1 MERFYSA
8 PAQAIKIVDTTL
20 RDGEQTAGVV
30 FSNQEKLD
38 IARMLDDI
46 GVHQIEAGIPEM
58 GGGEQASIEKMAHM
72 GLQASVLG
80 WCRAVRSSV
89 DAALACGVD
98 AVAISISTSDIHIEH
113 KLNKTRQWVIDAMT
127 KCVAHA
133 KEQGIR
139 HISVNAEDASRS
151 DMDYLVEFGLAAKQ
165 AGADRLR
172 FCDTVGIMEP
182 FATCERVGELIK
194 RSGLPVEMHT
204 HNDFGLA
211 TANALAG
218 IRGGATF
225 VNTTVNGLGERAG
238 NAALEEVV
246 MALKHLHQIE
256 MAVDMGKL
264 RPLSELVARAS
275 ARDIPIWKAIVGANV
290 FAAESGIHA
299 DGILKNPMT
308 YEAFS
313 PEEVGLQRQI
323 LIGKHSG
330 THSVR
335 NKFSEY
341 GIVLSDQVA
350 AIVLERV
357 REWAVERKRALFDKE
372 LMQIYEE
379 VMGARR
385 TEADEKEA
393 GSRE

>member
-1 MERFYSA
+1 MERFYCA
-8 PAQAIKIVDTTL
+8 PPEAVKIVDTTL

-30 FSNQEKLD
+30 FSNQEKID
-38 IARMLDDI
+38 IARMLNDI

-58 GGGEQASIEKMAHM
+58 GGGEQATIERIANL
-72 GLQASVLG
+72 GLAASVLG

-89 DAALACGVD
+89 DAAIACGVD

-113 KLNKTRQWVIDAMT
+113 KLGKTREWVVDAMT
-127 KCVAHA
+127 QNVAHA
-133 KEQGIR
+133 KERGIR
-139 HISVNAEDASRS
+139 HVSVNAEDASRS
-151 DMDYLVEFGLAAKQ
+151 DMEYLVQFGLAAKQ

-172 FCDTVGIMEP
+172 YCDTVGVMEM
-182 FATCERVGELIK
+182 FGTHAQVKELI
-194 RSGLPVEMHT
+194 RRTGLPVEMHT

-218 IRGGATF
+218 IRAGATF
-225 VNTTVNGLGERAG
+225 VDTTVNGLGERAG
-238 NAALEEVV
+238 NAALEEVA
-246 MALKHLHQIE
+246 MALKHLHKLE
-256 MAVDMGKL
+256 LAVDMANL
-264 RPLSELVARAS
+264 RRLSEVVAKAS

-299 DGILKNPMT
+299 DGILKNPVT
-308 YEAFS
+308 YEAFA

-330 THSVR
+330 THSIK

-341 GIVLSDQVA
+341 GIALSDDVA
-350 AIVLERV
+350 ALVLERV
-357 REWAVERKRALFDKE
+357 RAWAVERKRALFDKE

-385 TEADEKEA
+385 DAAE
-393 GSRE
+393 G

>member
-1 MERFYSA
+1 MDRFYSA
-8 PAQAIKIVDTTL
+8 PAQAIKIDDTTL

-38 IARMLDDI
+38 IARMLDEI

-58 GGGEQASIEKMAHM
+58 GGGEQASIEKIANM

-89 DAALACGVD
+89 EAALACGVD

-113 KLNKTRQWVIDAMT
+113 KLGKTREWVLNAMT
-127 KCVAHA
+127 ENVAYA
-133 KEQGIR
+133 KEQGVR

-151 DMDYLVEFGLAAKQ
+151 DMEYLVEFGLAAKA

-172 FCDTVGIMEP
+172 YCDTVGIMEP
-182 FATCERVGELIK
+182 FAICEQVGELI
-194 RSGLPVEMHT
+194 RRAGLPIEMHT

-218 IRGGATF
+218 IRAGATF

-238 NAALEEVV
+238 NAALEEVA
-246 MALKHLHQIE
+246 MALKHLHKIE
-256 MAVDMGKL
+256 MPVDMAKL
-264 RPLSELVARAS
+264 RRLSELVAKAS

-308 YEAFS
+308 YEPFP

-330 THSVR
+330 THSIR

-341 GIVLSDQVA
+341 GITLSDDVA
-350 AIVLERV
+350 ALVLERV
-357 REWAVERKRALFDKE
+357 RAWAVERKRALFDKE

-385 TEADEKEA
+385 DQA
-393 GSRE
+393 GA

>member
-1 MERFYSA
+1 MDRFYSA
-8 PAQAIKIVDTTL
+8 PAQAIKIDDTTL

-38 IARMLDDI
+38 IARMLDEI

-58 GGGEQASIEKMAHM
+58 GGGEQASIEKIANM

-89 DAALACGVD
+89 EAALACGVD

-113 KLNKTRQWVIDAMT
+113 KLGKTREWVLNAMT
-127 KCVAHA
+127 ENVAYA
-133 KEQGIR
+133 KEQGVR

-151 DMDYLVEFGLAAKQ
+151 DMEYLVEFGLAAKA

-172 FCDTVGIMEP
+172 YCDTVGIMEP
-182 FATCERVGELIK
+182 FAICEQVRELI
-194 RSGLPVEMHT
+194 RRAGLPIEMHT

-218 IRGGATF
+218 IRAGATF

-238 NAALEEVV
+238 NAALEEVA
-246 MALKHLHQIE
+246 MALKHLHKIE
-256 MAVDMGKL
+256 MPVDMAKL
-264 RPLSELVARAS
+264 RRLSELVAKAS

-308 YEAFS
+308 YEPFP

-330 THSVR
+330 THSIR

-341 GIVLSDQVA
+341 GITLSDDVA
-350 AIVLERV
+350 ALVLERV
-357 REWAVERKRALFDKE
+357 RAWAVERKRALFDKE

-385 TEADEKEA
+385 DQA
-393 GSRE
+393 GA

>member
-1 MERFYSA
+1 VERFYGA
-8 PAQAIKIVDTTL
+8 PPEAVKIVDTTL

-30 FSNQEKLD
+30 FSNQEKIE
-38 IARMLDDI
+38 IARMLNDV

-58 GGGEQASIEKMAHM
+58 GGGEQATIERIANL
-72 GLQASVLG
+72 GLAASVLG

-89 DAALACGVD
+89 DAAIACGVD
-98 AVAISISTSDIHIEH
+98 AVAISIPTSDIHIEH
-113 KLNKTRQWVIDAMT
+113 KLGKTREWVLDAMT
-127 KCVAHA
+127 QNVAHA
-133 KEQGIR
+133 KERGTR
-139 HISVNAEDASRS
+139 HVSVNAEDASRS
-151 DMDYLVEFGLAAKQ
+151 DMEYLVQFGLAAKQ

-172 FCDTVGIMEP
+172 YCDTVGVMEM
-182 FATCERVGELIK
+182 FATHAQVKELIQ
-194 RSGLPVEMHT
+194 RTGLPVEMHT

-218 IRGGATF
+218 IRAGATF
-225 VNTTVNGLGERAG
+225 VDTTVNGLGERAG

-246 MALKHLHQIE
+246 MALKHLHRLE
-256 MAVDMGKL
+256 LAFDMANL
-264 RPLSELVARAS
+264 RRLSELVAKAS

-299 DGILKNPMT
+299 DGILKNPVT
-308 YEAFS
+308 YEAFA

-330 THSVR
+330 THSIK

-341 GIVLSDQVA
+341 GIALSDDVA
-350 AIVLERV
+350 ALVLERV
-357 REWAVERKRALFDKE
+357 RAWAVERKRVLFDKE

-385 TEADEKEA
+385 DVEST
-393 GSRE
+393 G

>member
-1 MERFYSA
+1 MRAMDRFYSA
-8 PAQAIKIVDTTL
+8 PADAIKIDDTTL

-30 FSNQEKLD
+30 FSHQEKLD
-38 IARMLDDI
+38 IAKMLDEI

-58 GGGEQASIEKMAHM
+58 GGSEQSAIEKIAHM

-98 AVAISISTSDIHIEH
+98 AVAISISTSDIHIEY
-113 KLNKTRQWVIDAMT
+113 KLGKSREWVIDAMT
-127 KCVAHA
+127 QNVAYA
-133 KEQGIR
+133 KERGIR

-151 DMDYLVEFGLAAKQ
+151 DMEYLVQFGLAAKE

-172 FCDTVGIMEP
+172 YCDTVGIMEP
-182 FATCERVGELIK
+182 FSTYEKVKELIERVQ
-194 RSGLPVEMHT
+194 LPIEMHT
-204 HNDFGLA
+204 HDDFGLA

-218 IRGGATF
+218 IRAGATI

-238 NAALEEVV
+238 NAALEEVT
-246 MALKHLHQIE
+246 MALRHLHKLE
-256 MAVDMGKL
+256 LAVETTKL
-264 RPLSELVARAS
+264 RRLSELVAKAS

-290 FAAESGIHA
+290 FAVESGIHA

-308 YEAFS
+308 YEAFA
-313 PEEVGLQRQI
+313 PEEVGLARQI

-330 THSVR
+330 THAVK

-341 GIVLSDQVA
+341 GITLSDDLA
-350 AIVLERV
+350 ALVLERI
-357 REWAVERKRALFDKE
+357 RQYSVERKRSLFDKE

-379 VMGARR
+379 VMGTPR
-385 TEADEKEA
+385 
-393 GSRE
+393 GSQAESS

>member
-8 PAQAIKIVDTTL
+8 AADAIKIVDTTL

-38 IARMLDDI
+38 IAKMLDEI

-58 GGGEQASIEKMAHM
+58 GGGEQSSIEKMAHM

-80 WCRAVRSSV
+80 WCRAVRGSV
-89 DAALACGVD
+89 DAAVACGVD

-113 KLNKTRQWVIDAMT
+113 KLGKTREWVIEAMT
-127 KCVAHA
+127 GNAVHA

-139 HISVNAEDASRS
+139 HVSVNAEDASRS
-151 DMDYLVEFGLAAKQ
+151 DMDYLVQFGLAAKA

-172 FCDTVGIMEP
+172 YCDTVGIMEP
-182 FATCERVGELIK
+182 FTIYENVKQLIERT
-194 RSGLPVEMHT
+194 GLPVEMHT

-211 TANALAG
+211 TANALCG
-218 IRGGATF
+218 IRAGATF

-238 NAALEEVV
+238 NAALEEVA
-246 MALKHLHQIE
+246 MALRHLHKLE
-256 MAVDMGKL
+256 MPVNTVKL
-264 RPLSELVARAS
+264 RRLSELVAKAS

-330 THSVR
+330 SAAIK

-341 GIVLSDQVA
+341 GIALSDDVA
-350 AIVLERV
+350 ALVLERI
-357 REWAVERKRALFDKE
+357 RQWAVERKRTLFDKE
-372 LMQIYEE
+372 LMQIYED
-379 VMGARR
+379 VIGARR
-385 TEADEKEA
+385 DQERASD
-393 GSRE
+393 

>member
-8 PAQAIKIVDTTL
+8 PAGAIKIVDTTL

-38 IARMLDDI
+38 IAKMLDEI

-58 GGGEQASIEKMAHM
+58 GGGEQSSIEKMTHM

-89 DAALACGVD
+89 DASIACGVD

-113 KLNKTRQWVIDAMT
+113 KLNKTREWVIDAMT
-127 KCVAHA
+127 GNVAYA
-133 KEQGIR
+133 KEKGIR

-151 DMDYLVEFGLAAKQ
+151 DMEYLVQFGLAAKE

-182 FATCERVGELIK
+182 FGTCAQVKELIE
-194 RSGLPVEMHT
+194 RTGLPVEMHT

-218 IRGGATF
+218 IRAGATF

-238 NAALEEVV
+238 NAALEEVA
-246 MALKHLHQIE
+246 MALKHLHKLE
-256 MAVDMGKL
+256 MQVHMGKL
-264 RPLSELVARAS
+264 RRLSELVAKAS
-275 ARDIPIWKAIVGANV
+275 ARDIPIWKAIVGAGV

-330 THSVR
+330 TASIK
-335 NKFSEY
+335 NKYAEY
-341 GIVLSDQVA
+341 GITLSDDVA
-350 AIVLERV
+350 ALVLERV
-357 REWAVERKRALFDKE
+357 RQWAIERKRTLFDKE
-372 LMQIYEE
+372 LMQIYED

-385 TEADEKEA
+385 DETAAEE
-393 GSRE
+393 S

>member
-1 MERFYSA
+1 VDRFYSA
-8 PAQAIKIVDTTL
+8 PAQAIKIDDTTL

-38 IARMLDDI
+38 IARMLDEI

-58 GGGEQASIEKMAHM
+58 GGGEQASIEKIANM

-89 DAALACGVD
+89 EAALACGVD

-113 KLNKTRQWVIDAMT
+113 KLGKTREWVLNAMT
-127 KCVAHA
+127 ENVAYA
-133 KEQGIR
+133 KEQGVR

-151 DMDYLVEFGLAAKQ
+151 DMEYLVEFGLAAKA

-172 FCDTVGIMEP
+172 YCDTVGIMEP
-182 FATCERVGELIK
+182 FAICEQVGELI
-194 RSGLPVEMHT
+194 RRAGLPIEMHT

-218 IRGGATF
+218 IRAGATF

-238 NAALEEVV
+238 NAALEEVA
-246 MALKHLHQIE
+246 MALKHLHKIE
-256 MAVDMGKL
+256 MPVDMAKL
-264 RPLSELVARAS
+264 RRLSELVAKAS

-308 YEAFS
+308 YEPFP

-330 THSVR
+330 THSIR

-341 GIVLSDQVA
+341 GITLSDDVA
-350 AIVLERV
+350 ALVLERV
-357 REWAVERKRALFDKE
+357 RAWAVERKRALFDKE

-385 TEADEKEA
+385 DQA
-393 GSRE
+393 GA

>member
-1 MERFYSA
+1 VDRFYSA
-8 PAQAIKIVDTTL
+8 PTDAVKIVDTTL

-30 FSNQEKLD
+30 FSNQEKLE
-38 IARMLDDI
+38 IAQMLDEI

-72 GLQASVLG
+72 GLKASVLG
-80 WCRAVRSSV
+80 WCRAVVSSV
-89 DAALACGVD
+89 DAAVACGVD
-98 AVAISISTSDIHIEH
+98 AVAVSISTSDIHIEH
-113 KLNKTRQWVIDAMT
+113 KLGKTREWVIEAMT
-127 KCVAHA
+127 KSVTHA

-139 HISVNAEDASRS
+139 HVSVNAEDASRS
-151 DMDYLVEFGLAAKQ
+151 DMAYLIQFGQAGKA

-182 FATCERVGELIK
+182 FTIYDRVKELIE
-194 RSGLPVEMHT
+194 GCALPVEMHT

-218 IRGGATF
+218 IRAGATF

-246 MALKHLHQIE
+246 MALKHLHKIDLL
-256 MAVDMGKL
+256 VNVKKL
-264 RPLSELVARAS
+264 RRLSELVAKAS

-330 THSVR
+330 TAAIK
-335 NKFSEY
+335 NKFAEY
-341 GIVLSDQVA
+341 GIALSDDVA
-350 AIVLERV
+350 ALVLEHIR
-357 REWAVERKRALFDKE
+357 RWAIERKRTLFDKE

-379 VMGARR
+379 VMGAHRDQ
-385 TEADEKEA
+385 EAV
-393 GSRE
+393 GS

>member
-1 MERFYSA
+1 VERFYSA
-8 PAQAIKIVDTTL
+8 PAQVVKIVDTTL

-38 IARMLDDI
+38 IARMLDEI

-58 GGGEQASIEKMAHM
+58 GGGEQASIEKIANM

-89 DAALACGVD
+89 EAALACGVD

-113 KLNKTRQWVIDAMT
+113 KLGKTREWVIGAMT
-127 KCVAHA
+127 ENVAYA
-133 KEQGIR
+133 RDKGVR

-151 DMDYLVEFGLAAKQ
+151 EMEYLTEFALAAKQ

-172 FCDTVGIMEP
+172 YCDTVGIMEP
-182 FATCERVGELIK
+182 FAIHERVRELIK
-194 RSGLPVEMHT
+194 RAGLPIEMHT

-218 IRGGATF
+218 IRAGATF

-238 NAALEEVV
+238 NAALEEVA
-246 MALKHLHQIE
+246 MALKHLLKLE
-256 MAVDMGKL
+256 MPVDMAKL
-264 RPLSELVARAS
+264 RRLSELVAKAS
-275 ARDIPIWKAIVGANV
+275 ARDIPIWKAIVGVNV

-330 THSVR
+330 TAAIK
-335 NKFSEY
+335 NKFAEY
-341 GIVLSDQVA
+341 GIALSDDVTA
-350 AIVLERV
+350 LVLERV
-357 REWAVERKRALFDKE
+357 RQWAIERKRTLFDKE
-372 LMQIYEE
+372 LMQIYEQ
-379 VMGARR
+379 VMGAQPRQAA
-385 TEADEKEA
+385 ESA
-393 GSRE
+393 

>member
-1 MERFYSA
+1 VERFYCA
-8 PAQAIKIVDTTL
+8 PPEAVKIVDTTL

-30 FSNQEKLD
+30 FSNQEKID
-38 IARMLDDI
+38 IARMLNDI

-58 GGGEQASIEKMAHM
+58 GGGEQATIERIANL
-72 GLQASVLG
+72 GLAASVLG

-89 DAALACGVD
+89 DAAIACGVD

-113 KLNKTRQWVIDAMT
+113 KLGKTREWVVDAMT
-127 KCVAHA
+127 QNVAHA
-133 KEQGIR
+133 KERGIR
-139 HISVNAEDASRS
+139 HVSVNAEDASRS
-151 DMDYLVEFGLAAKQ
+151 DMEYLVQFGLAAKQ

-172 FCDTVGIMEP
+172 YCDTVGVMEM
-182 FATCERVGELIK
+182 FGTHAQVKELI
-194 RSGLPVEMHT
+194 RRTGLPVEMHT

-218 IRGGATF
+218 IRAGATF
-225 VNTTVNGLGERAG
+225 VDTTVNGLGERAG
-238 NAALEEVV
+238 NAALEEVA
-246 MALKHLHQIE
+246 MALKHLHKLE
-256 MAVDMGKL
+256 LAVDMANL
-264 RPLSELVARAS
+264 RRLSEVVAKAS

-299 DGILKNPMT
+299 DGILKNPVT
-308 YEAFS
+308 YEAFA

-330 THSVR
+330 THSIK

-341 GIVLSDQVA
+341 GIALSDDVA
-350 AIVLERV
+350 ALVLERV
-357 REWAVERKRALFDKE
+357 RAWAVERKRALFDKE

-385 TEADEKEA
+385 DAAE
-393 GSRE
+393 G